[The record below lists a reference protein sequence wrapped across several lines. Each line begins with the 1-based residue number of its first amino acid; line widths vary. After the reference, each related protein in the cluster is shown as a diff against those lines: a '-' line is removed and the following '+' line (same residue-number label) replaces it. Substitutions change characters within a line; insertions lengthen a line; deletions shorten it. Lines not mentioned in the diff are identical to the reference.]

1 MCAFFLD
8 LVRTILFLSSS
19 PFMFRLRM
27 ISLMVV
33 LDPHGEVEKAIH
45 LARLATHNLL
55 VSLDD
60 VVGLQ
65 LIAATL
71 AENHMATVLPNC
83 VMFRRW

>member
-1 MCAFFLD
+1 MSAFFID

-45 LARLATHNLL
+45 LARLATHKLL
-55 VSLDD
+55 VSLDA
-60 VVGLQ
+60 VVGLE
-65 LIAATL
+65 LMVAML
-71 AENHMATVLPNC
+71 AENH
-83 VMFRRW
+83 